1 MGHIRHILPATIGA
15 NHHQVNLNGP
25 LHPKERDEEK
35 RRVYRIPAK
44 GLRLNLCGV
53 IFTNDLVIQPIGA
66 LTILIALV
74 DPHPIMMDCG
84 VGLVIAQ
91 VTPPLHV
98 SSQPFVFLL
107 KGKEKDKV
115 IKATMAI
122 GSGKAKTFP
131 PITIPTKLHQP
142 CTTSPRPLL
151 HKVGGT
157 TTN

>member
-53 IFTNDLVIQPIGA
+53 IFTNALVIQQIGV
-66 LTILIALV
+66 LTILIALA
-74 DPHPIMMDCG
+74 DPQPIMMDCG

-91 VTPPLHV
+91 AIPLLHV
-98 SSQPFVFLL
+98 SPQPFDFLL
-107 KGKEKDKV
+107 QGKEKDRV

-122 GSGKAKTFP
+122 GGGKATTFQL
-131 PITIPTKLHQP
+131 ITIPTKLHQP

-151 HKVGGT
+151 LKVGGT